1 MKMIFVRTVSAIA
14 LLSAP
19 AAVIAFA
26 PVPPTSSAA
35 RYQNVQQRT
44 SFVRVSSSPSDD
56 DIMRQGAEQ
65 MKNMKPEDIEKMMEE
80 MENMGAVQKQALKA
94 MGMEPELM
102 LKSMKMMRD
111 NPSMMTSAQKMM
123 ENMTPEQLMEQSRT
137 AQAQMANMDP
147 KDVEAATEAMER
159 LSPDQIE
166 AAAEQLK
173 DRGLP
178 GGAGDPIV
186 LETMYR
192 TAELMSRPPTGGV
205 TFQGFATLPP
215 IVVLSGNR
223 EEDLSAEELKECWVD
238 GSNGASRVDRAGFE
252 AVWNEVKDY
261 FEGDIMEESR
271 QTASKREGPAGQG
284 APADVVGANL
294 SPVELEAINARV
306 KEMSEDDVGS
316 MLEQMSNLTPEQEA
330 RMKAMGADPEMM
342 SKAAKMMADNP
353 MMKKAAASMMK
364 NMTPEQM
371 KQASEQAQRQMQ
383 NMTEEDKKK
392 AMENIQKMENSS

>member
-1 MKMIFVRTVSAIA
+1 M
-14 LLSAP
+14 
-19 AAVIAFA
+19 
-26 PVPPTSSAA
+26 
-35 RYQNVQQRT
+35 QC
-44 SFVRVSSSPSDD
+44 
-56 DIMRQGAEQ
+56 
-65 MKNMKPEDIEKMMEE
+65 
-80 MENMGAVQKQALKA
+80 
-94 MGMEPELM
+94 
-102 LKSMKMMRD
+102 
-111 NPSMMTSAQKMM
+111 
-123 ENMTPEQLMEQSRT
+123 
-137 AQAQMANMDP
+137 
-147 KDVEAATEAMER
+147 
-159 LSPDQIE
+159 
-166 AAAEQLK
+166 
-173 DRGLP
+173 
-178 GGAGDPIV
+178 
-186 LETMYR
+186 
-192 TAELMSRPPTGGV
+192 
-205 TFQGFATLPP
+205 LPP

-294 SPVELEAINARV
+294 SPVEMEAINARV

>member
-1 MKMIFVRTVSAIA
+1 MKMIFLRTVSAIA

-123 ENMTPEQLMEQSRT
+123 ENMTP
-137 AQAQMANMDP
+137 
-147 KDVEAATEAMER
+147 
-159 LSPDQIE
+159 
-166 AAAEQLK
+166 EQLK

-294 SPVELEAINARV
+294 SPVEMEAINARV
-306 KEMSEDDVGS
+306 KEMSEDDVGN